1 MSVQV
6 REANIKLENQNKAPR
21 ETGGTLRVAESA
33 VRFKKEQNKDSK
45 SG

>member
-6 REANIKLENQNKAPR
+6 REANIKLEKQNKAPR

-33 VRFKKEQNKDSK
+33 VRFKKEQNKDNE